1 MHALVFHVPT
11 MIKMHGSLKQFSGQ
25 GIDGVTITSTL
36 AMIALKLREIFKK
49 QLFIITNL
57 FSPGVE
63 KKNDDF
69 RRYFHR
75 KINRWDACSSLL
87 LVEKRQET
95 LQEYERQPRKYFKQD
110 HAFWCQGGKQEAAKK
125 FPRIS
130 VDKIPTPQEP
140 DTVTQPCT
148 ETAKKVLTQSAGEL
162 RKLKIAELVLL
173 LTEIVGYQPEL
184 PRKPRKPEL
193 LSKILDLAVPRAE

>member
-1 MHALVFHVPT
+1 
-11 MIKMHGSLKQFSGQ
+11 
-25 GIDGVTITSTL
+25 
-36 AMIALKLREIFKK
+36 MIALKLQEIFKT
-49 QLFIITNL
+49 QLLIITNL
-57 FSPGVE
+57 FSPGLE
-63 KKNDDF
+63 KKNDDY

-75 KINRWDACSSLL
+75 KINRWDACNSLL
-87 LVEKRQET
+87 LVEKHQEV
-95 LQEYERQPRKYFKQD
+95 LQEYERQPRKYLKKD

-125 FPRIS
+125 CPRIS

-140 DTVTQPCT
+140 ETVTQHCT

-162 RKLKIAELVLL
+162 RKLKIAELVLV

-193 LSKILDLAVPRAE
+193 LTKILDLAVPRAE